1 MEDLIE
7 ITGNS
12 VKDLRDNLNEL
23 TYGANGIHFEH
34 ILWQTYRVTRRQAQ
48 SIANNGKLF
57 TYSVLVV
64 IDPHLSKHKKGKT
77 NSLNGTSIG

>member
-34 ILWQTYRVTRRQAQ
+34 IL
-48 SIANNGKLF
+48 
-57 TYSVLVV
+57 
-64 IDPHLSKHKKGKT
+64 
-77 NSLNGTSIG
+77 